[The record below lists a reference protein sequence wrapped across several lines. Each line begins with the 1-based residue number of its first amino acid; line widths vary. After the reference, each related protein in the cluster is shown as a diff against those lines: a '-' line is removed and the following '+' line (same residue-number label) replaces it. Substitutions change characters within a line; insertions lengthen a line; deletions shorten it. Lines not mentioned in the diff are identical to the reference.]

1 MEKRDY
7 YEVLGVSRHA
17 GAEEVKKAYR
27 KLALKYHPDRNPGDA
42 KASDLFK
49 EATEAYEV
57 LSDTEKREA
66 YDRFGHAGVE
76 GRVGSFTEGTF
87 EGFSDIFSDL
97 FENFGFFGT
106 ERGRARTAR
115 GSDLRYDLTITLEEA
130 AKGVKKQI
138 EVPRHEGCETCHGSG
153 AAPGTHPQPC
163 PRCNG
168 AGQVRFTQG
177 FFSVSRTCDMCGGKG
192 NVIRRPCSQCRGTGV
207 VLTRRKIEVK
217 VPEGADTG
225 SRLKLG
231 GEGEAAAGS
240 GQPGDLYIIINV
252 EPHPFFQRQ
261 GDDIIC
267 EVPVTFPQAC
277 LGGEVEVPTLYGIAR
292 MKIPA
297 GTQAGK
303 ILRMRGK
310 GMPNLRGY
318 GQGDQHVRVI
328 VEVPTKLS
336 KEHREILKRFEEI
349 SEDDDG
355 PLRKTFFERMKEF
368 FGQSQ

>member
-1 MEKRDY
+1 
-7 YEVLGVSRHA
+7 
-17 GAEEVKKAYR
+17 
-27 KLALKYHPDRNPGDA
+27 
-42 KASDLFK
+42 
-49 EATEAYEV
+49 
-57 LSDTEKREA
+57 
-66 YDRFGHAGVE
+66 
-76 GRVGSFTEGTF
+76 
-87 EGFSDIFSDL
+87 
-97 FENFGFFGT
+97 
-106 ERGRARTAR
+106 
-115 GSDLRYDLTITLEEA
+115 
-130 AKGVKKQI
+130 
-138 EVPRHEGCETCHGSG
+138 
-153 AAPGTHPQPC
+153 
-163 PRCNG
+163 
-168 AGQVRFTQG
+168 
-177 FFSVSRTCDMCGGKG
+177 
-192 NVIRRPCSQCRGTGV
+192 V